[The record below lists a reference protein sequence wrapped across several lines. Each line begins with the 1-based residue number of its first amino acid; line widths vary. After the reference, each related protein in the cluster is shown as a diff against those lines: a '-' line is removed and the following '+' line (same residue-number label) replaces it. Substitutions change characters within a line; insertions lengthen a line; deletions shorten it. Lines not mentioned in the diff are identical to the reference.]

1 MATQKDLKERSIKNL
16 LDPEPRMTEDEENE
30 FIAEIANWL
39 SMGMN
44 QAPSPFAYLKTML
57 EFIGY
62 VSLYSFDPQF
72 EYSFASRKWFEG
84 GFGVGMI
91 SH

>member
-1 MATQKDLKERSIKNL
+1 MATMKDSKRRP
-16 LDPEPRMTEDEENE
+16 PETSQTEEDE

-39 SMGMN
+39 SGEMN
-44 QAPSPFAYLKTML
+44 EMENPFAYLKTML

-62 VSLYSFDPQF
+62 VSLRSFDPQF

>member
-1 MATQKDLKERSIKNL
+1 MATIKDSKRRPPELMKSEKSETKE
-16 LDPEPRMTEDEENE
+16 DE

-39 SMGMN
+39 SGEMDKAEN
-44 QAPSPFAYLKTML
+44 PFAYLKTML

-62 VSLYSFDPQF
+62 VSLLSFDPQF
-72 EYSFASRKWFEG
+72 EYNFASRKWFEG
-84 GFGVGMI
+84 GYGSGMI